1 MKFHNL
7 AARSCFHFPAS
18 ALNPL
23 GCYLCTLLLHS
34 LDLPKTNSVRAVREP
49 ARPAWTSG
57 TRQAR
62 LRREVSLWSSCVCQC
77 GCLKDEQSYFA
88 SIKTQ
93 LKAQK
98 LSFRERNSQKQRQV
112 SLEAKLFLFFFV
124 NQCHCN
130 VKNINFAL
138 KLQFYGQAR

>member
-98 LSFRERNSQKQRQV
+98 LSFRERNSQKTETSESGGEVVPIFLCKSMSLQR
-112 SLEAKLFLFFFV
+112 
-124 NQCHCN
+124 
-130 VKNINFAL
+130 KNINFAL